1 MENHKFILLIMNCKR
16 YNYKAFFQKQTWLKR
31 LPDITYFHVIGDEH
45 LETEYMFSKDDKIL
59 FVKTKDDYNSLPDKV
74 ISAYNAMYNTYNFE
88 YIFKTDDDQ
97 ELTNTNYLNTIYNCL
112 VASQPKIH
120 YGGRIVDVKTPHI
133 SQYYILHP
141 ELPHN
146 LNIKPG
152 KYCSGRFY
160 FLSRNAI
167 SNLIANADVFKNEY
181 LEDYAVG
188 LYLGDQ
194 YKEHILNLQTDRVFV
209 DIVNFNI

>member
-16 YNYKAFFQKQTWLKR
+16 YKYKAFFQKQTWLKR
-31 LPDITYFHVIGDEH
+31 LPDVTYFHVIGDEQ
-45 LETEYMFSKDDKIL
+45 LETDYKFSKDDKIL

-74 ISAYNAMYNTYNFE
+74 ISAYSAIYNTYNFE

-97 ELTNTNYLNTIYNCL
+97 ELTNTHYLNTLYNQL
-112 VASQPKIH
+112 MSSPTKIH
-120 YGGRIVDVKTPHI
+120 YGGNVVDVKTP
-133 SQYYILHP
+133 QYFSLHP
-141 ELPHN
+141 ELPSN
-146 LNIKPG
+146 LLVRSG

-160 FLSRNAI
+160 FLSRSAV
-167 SNLIANADVFKNEY
+167 SNLINKSDVFKNEY

-194 YKEHILNLQTDRVFV
+194 YKEHILNLRTDRVFV